1 MPIQTNQSLSV
12 DCVLFGFDGTSLRV
26 LLIERPAYNNLERMK
41 LPGSMIQQ
49 NETLPEAAVRVLENV
64 TAMKIHYLK
73 QLEIFS
79 DPERLR
85 VDELEWIRQKYSI
98 QTERGVTGGYFAL
111 VKLDRQLLAYV
122 SRKGGRWVSVDEI
135 QRLAMDHKQILTSA
149 LAMLCREMLLSP
161 FAFELL
167 PKKFTIREL
176 QRLFEAVLGVELD
189 TRNFRKMMFSSGFL
203 APSGEKQ
210 RGVAH
215 KPAEY
220 FTFDRNA
227 YRRAM
232 KDKLRMGFI
241 DIWRY

>member
-85 VDELEWIRQKYSI
+85 GDELEWIRQKYSI
-98 QTERGVTGGYFAL
+98 QTERVVTVGYYAL
-111 VKLDRQLLAYV
+111 VKLDRHLLAYV

-135 QRLAMDHKQILTSA
+135 QRLAM
-149 LAMLCREMLLSP
+149 
-161 FAFELL
+161 
-167 PKKFTIREL
+167 
-176 QRLFEAVLGVELD
+176 
-189 TRNFRKMMFSSGFL
+189 
-203 APSGEKQ
+203 
-210 RGVAH
+210 
-215 KPAEY
+215 
-220 FTFDRNA
+220 
-227 YRRAM
+227 
-232 KDKLRMGFI
+232 
-241 DIWRY
+241 